1 MHLVSKFNKAIGN
14 TYNLVN
20 ILCLLLFIWRDVHE
34 RYLSLKDVDDEQSN
48 FAAKINNLEKNDKNW
63 KTVF

>member
-20 ILCLLLFIWRDVHE
+20 ILCLLLFIWRDIDE
-34 RYLSLKDVDDEQSN
+34 AYLSLKDVDDEQIN
-48 FAAKINNLEKNDKNW
+48 FAAKINNLEKSDKNW